1 MYSVILYAILFT
13 CFFNILL
20 LEVISVVPT
29 KYLRYKDFV
38 LFKITQVVVGE
49 TRFETNVNEYLKSL
63 IES

>member
-1 MYSVILYAILFT
+1 MYSVILCAILFT

-49 TRFETNVNEYLKSL
+49 TRFETNINEYLKSL

>member
-49 TRFETNVNEYLKSL
+49 TRFETNINEYLKSL